1 MNFSTR
7 NVEVVSSIKVIK
19 SSEHAGLSEGSR
31 GLPRLLLCEDRG
43 AEEGAVRPT
52 PRSGRSFKVQRSVK
66 VPHGESP
73 QLRKV
78 AAQARVDQG
87 PENHAGSRYLDRV
100 AAATGTNSNTGEGT
114 GV

>member
-1 MNFSTR
+1 M
-7 NVEVVSSIKVIK
+7 
-19 SSEHAGLSEGSR
+19 SEGSR

-52 PRSGRSFKVQRSVK
+52 SRRGRPFKVQRSVK

-78 AAQARVDQG
+78 VARARVDQG
-87 PENHAGSRYLDRV
+87 LGNHAHDRV
-100 AAATGTNSNTGEGT
+100 AAATGPNSNSVRMQESGKSGS
-114 GV
+114 